1 MKIVKEFQNTV
12 ISTVGLLYP
21 PACSACNSRL
31 VSGEDTLCYDCW
43 QELRNTIS
51 KPACPTCG
59 KPASQYEIFNNKC
72 HLCQKSSSRSI
83 LVMWTEVPTDQQNGI
98 ITGYTITYKSQTE
111 YDNGNVAVN
120 VSVRQMELTSLN
132 KFFALLQV

>member
-1 MKIVKEFQNTV
+1 
-12 ISTVGLLYP
+12 
-21 PACSACNSRL
+21 
-31 VSGEDTLCYDCW
+31 
-43 QELRNTIS
+43 
-51 KPACPTCG
+51 
-59 KPASQYEIFNNKC
+59 
-72 HLCQKSSSRSI
+72 
-83 LVMWTEVPTDQQNGI
+83 MWTEVPTDQQNGI